1 MLNYLT
7 MHKPSKIIIA
17 LLVLLA
23 FSCPLMAGE
32 VAPEAEIQGEGTMW
46 RKAQRGFLNVALSPF
61 EISNELSKEVR
72 NDTFPPSWVAGLGR
86 GAFYTVGRALV
97 GGYEMVTFPIAYP
110 NCYKPILH
118 PEFPWE
124 LAKEKPNF

>member
-1 MLNYLT
+1 MQRPT
-7 MHKPSKIIIA
+7 QTITVF
-17 LLVLLA
+17 LVLLA
-23 FSCPLMAGE
+23 FVCPLIAAE

-72 NDTFPPSWVAGLGR
+72 NDTVPPSWVAGLGR
-86 GAFYTVGRALV
+86 GMFYTVGRALV
-97 GGYEMVTFPIAYP
+97 GVYEMVTFPLP
-110 NCYKPILH
+110 WPDCYKPILQ